1 MSLSLFHPLVA
12 EWFRQEIG
20 EPSPPQQCGWPVI
33 ARGEHTL
40 ITAPTGAGKT
50 LAAFLVAINDL
61 LARGLAGSLGE
72 GVQVLYVS
80 PLKALNNDIYRN
92 LEQPLTGILDLCRER
107 GVACPQITRAV
118 RTGDTPMR
126 ERQRMLRQPPHI
138 LITTPE
144 SLYLLL
150 TSPKAKQMLSGV
162 RYLIMDE
169 IHALLDS
176 KRGVHLALSVERLA
190 AFAAQPFQRIGLSA
204 TVEPLAEA
212 ALFLGGGEPVADDW
226 RARPVTIVA
235 PQVAKQVDLQVQL
248 PAGSGLAVE
257 SAGSVWPGIYQQ
269 VLDLVRKH
277 RSTIVFV
284 NNRAVA
290 EKTAWNINQLAGSE
304 IARAHHGSVSREV
317 RLDIEQ
323 QLKSGQLTCLV
334 ATATLELGIDIGAVD
349 LVVQIAAPKSVARGL
364 QRLGRAGHRLDSVSK
379 GRIIPRT
386 RSDLLESTAIAREML
401 AGSLESLQVPQN
413 SLDVLAQQVL
423 AMASVDD
430 WELTALWQLV
440 RRAYPY
446 RHLTLDELLRV
457 IRMLS
462 GEYEQ
467 QPDFQVRPR
476 VIWDPAAQLISGDH
490 YSRLLAL
497 SSGGTIPDRGYFP
510 VYLPD
515 GTTLLGELDEGFVF
529 EARTGDRFMLGTA
542 AWRIERI
549 EQNRVIVSRSDAGGA
564 RSPYWTGEG
573 LGRPYELGQRYG
585 AFLREMAERVQDA
598 GFAAWLKQ
606 QAPLGEAEALVLQRY
621 LQEQIRALGGV
632 LAHDRRLVVEHFS
645 DDVGDRRVLIHSPF
659 GGRVH
664 AGLAM
669 LLQQAVA
676 EQSECQVE
684 VAHNDDGVLL
694 NILGGVNPP
703 ERLFSLL
710 SPETAEEQ
718 LFQILPGTS
727 MFSIAFRHNLAR
739 ALMLGGKR
747 HGQRSP
753 LWIQRMRALEALQLA
768 EHYADHPLVVE
779 TYREC
784 LSSAL
789 DVPALLDLLRR
800 VQQGEIVVDER
811 WTEHPS
817 PFSRDLLFQFSW
829 VPMYEGVMPK
839 PQRPERVPLS
849 ASERLRLRQKRQAT
863 SAGQART
870 AALPVAAW
878 AKFLPAWQGV
888 GRSQPASPEQLLTV
902 IRQLAGLAL
911 PAEWWEDFIFPTRLP
926 GYQAGWLDQL
936 ISTGQAF
943 WRIRPGEGAPR
954 LAWYTGD
961 QCFSSEFS
969 LPAQA
974 LGETEQRICRSLAEH
989 GASWLQQLAT
999 ATGLGSQALLGSLQK
1014 LIVQG
1019 MVVND
1024 SFMLVRQAL
1033 QQSTSGNV
1041 KTRARIRAAAYR
1053 PEMGRFALALPAS
1066 APSLDEQ
1073 LERSLRRFGLFMYE
1087 VYRAEETE
1095 YSWGEMYDQV
1105 QRWELMGRVERGLYL
1120 EGQSGRQFATQAA
1133 VAELNRVAAERD
1145 QWQVLVACDPAQVY
1159 GWAATAAREQL
1170 SWARNPGTVLV
1181 TRDGQVVLVI
1191 ERHGSRVSVHPE
1203 LSVAEQVTAV
1213 KRFLDAWQAKR
1224 FWGNRRKLTITTWQD
1239 QPAAHSPLVSEL
1251 RELGFWREMQDLVL
1265 WRKI

>member
-1 MSLSLFHPLVA
+1 MSLELLHPLVA
-12 EWFRQEIG
+12 EWFTRQIG
-20 EPSPPQQCGWPVI
+20 QPSPPQQCGWPVI

-61 LARGLAGSLGE
+61 LERGWRGDLGE

-92 LEQPLTGILDLCRER
+92 LEQPLAGIMQVCRER
-107 GVACPQITRAV
+107 GVACPEITRAV
-118 RTGDTPMR
+118 RTGDTPVR

-150 TSPKAKQMLSGV
+150 TSPKAKQMLSQV

-169 IHALLDS
+169 VHALLDS

-190 AFAAQPFQRIGLSA
+190 ALAEQPFQRIGLSA

-212 ALFLGGGEPVADDW
+212 AAFLGGGEVTGETW
-226 RARPVTIVA
+226 QARPVTIVA
-235 PQVAKQVDLQVQL
+235 PRVTKTVDLQVQL
-248 PAGSGLAVE
+248 PAGGGLAVE
-257 SAGSVWPGIYQQ
+257 TAGSVWPGIYSQ
-269 VLDLVRKH
+269 VLDLVRQH

-290 EKTAWNINQLAGSE
+290 EKTAWNINQLAGSD

-349 LVVQIAAPKSVARGL
+349 LVVQIAAPKSVTRGL
-364 QRLGRAGHRLDSVSK
+364 QRLGRAGHRLESVSK

-401 AGSLESLQVPQN
+401 AGSLEPMRVPRN

-423 AMASVDD
+423 AMASVEE
-430 WELTALWQLV
+430 WNLAALLQLV

-446 RHLTLDELLRV
+446 RHLAEDELLRV
-457 IRMLS
+457 IRMLC
-462 GEYEQ
+462 GEYER
-467 QPDFQVRPR
+467 QPDFEVRPR
-476 VIWDPAAQLISGDH
+476 VIWDEASRRVSGDS

-497 SSGGTIPDRGYFP
+497 RSGGTIPDRGYFP

-515 GTTLLGELDEGFVF
+515 RTTLLGELDEGFVF
-529 EARTGDRFMLGTA
+529 EARSGDRFMLGTA
-542 AWRIERI
+542 AWRIDRI
-549 EQNRVIVSRSDAGGA
+549 EQNRVIVSRSDSGGA

-585 AFLREMAERVQDA
+585 RFLREMTERVKDQ
-598 GFAAWLKQ
+598 GFLAWLRE
-606 QAPLGEAEALVLQRY
+606 QAPLGEPEAQVLQRY
-621 LQEQIRALGGV
+621 LQEQMQALGGV

-645 DDVGDRRVLIHSPF
+645 DEVGDRRVLIHSPF

-664 AGLAM
+664 AGLAI
-669 LLQQAVA
+669 LLQQAVSLA
-676 EQSECQVE
+676 GECQVE

-703 ERLFSLL
+703 QQLFGLL
-710 SPETAEEQ
+710 SAETAEDQ
-718 LFQILPGTS
+718 LLQLLPGTA

-768 EHYADHPLVVE
+768 EHYADHPLIVE

-784 LSSAL
+784 LESVL
-789 DVPALLDLLRR
+789 DVPGLLDLLRR
-800 VQQGEIVVDER
+800 VERGEILVDER
-811 WTEHPS
+811 QTAQPS

-849 ASERLRLRQKRQAT
+849 AGERLRLRQKRQAA
-863 SAGQART
+863 SSGRAP
-870 AALPVAAW
+870 AATLPIAAW
-878 AKFLPAWQGV
+878 AKFVPGWQGV
-888 GRSQPASPEQLLTV
+888 GRTAPAAPEQLPAV

-911 PAEWWEDFIFPTRLP
+911 PVEWWEDFIFPARLP
-926 GYQAGWLDQL
+926 GYQASWLDQL
-936 ISTGQAF
+936 ISTGQVF
-943 WRIRPGEGAPR
+943 WRIPRGEGPTR
-954 LAWYTGD
+954 LAWYPGD
-961 QCFSSEFS
+961 QSFASEIT
-969 LPAQA
+969 LPEHAP
-974 LGETEQRICRSLAEH
+974 GSPEQQICRALAER
-989 GASWLQQLAT
+989 GASWLQQLAA
-999 ATGLGSQALLGSLQK
+999 ATGLDSQALLISLQK
-1014 LIVQG
+1014 LILQG
-1019 MVVND
+1019 LVVND

-1033 QQSTSGNV
+1033 QPSANGNA

-1053 PEMGRFALALPAS
+1053 PEMGRFALALPPV
-1066 APSLDEQ
+1066 APSIEQQ
-1073 LERSLRRFGLFMYE
+1073 LERSLQRFGLFMYE
-1087 VYRAEETE
+1087 VYRVEETE
-1095 YSWGEMYDQV
+1095 HTWGELYDQI
-1105 QRWELMGRVERGLYL
+1105 QRWELVGRVERGLFL
-1120 EGQSGRQFATQAA
+1120 DGLSGRQFATPLAMAELSRSAA
-1133 VAELNRVAAERD
+1133 VRD

-1159 GWAATAAREQL
+1159 GWAATAAKEQL
-1170 SWARNPGTVLV
+1170 TWTRNPGTVLV
-1181 TRDGQVVLVI
+1181 SRDGQVLLAV
-1191 ERHGSRVSVHPE
+1191 ERHGSRVSVHPD
-1203 LSVAEQVTAV
+1203 LPPDAQLAAI
-1213 KRFLDAWQAKR
+1213 KHFLDAWQAKR
-1224 FWGNRRKLTITTWQD
+1224 FWGRRRKLTIATWQD
-1239 QPAAHSPLVSEL
+1239 QPAAQSPLVSEL

-1265 WRKI
+1265 WRKM